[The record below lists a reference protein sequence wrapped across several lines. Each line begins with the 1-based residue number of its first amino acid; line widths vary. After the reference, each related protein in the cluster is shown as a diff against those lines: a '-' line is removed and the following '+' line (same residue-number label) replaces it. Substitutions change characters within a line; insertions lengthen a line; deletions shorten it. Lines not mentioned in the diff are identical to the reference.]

1 MRWFSE
7 QWSPAGFLA
16 VDIPVN
22 SDMQKDISSYET
34 FAQFCLLY
42 SLCYFLPGQR
52 FSVTLK
58 SLSDNTAAEANSNF
72 LFTTKVPLCYF
83 VERLCM
89 LISTVHAELD
99 VSHIAGHSN
108 DLADRIS
115 RLPLED
121 PLPPD
126 LKASERIRLP
136 LSEIWFPFHKPT
148 VFPKGAK
155 VAWKLPVSRF

>member
-1 MRWFSE
+1 
-7 QWSPAGFLA
+7 
-16 VDIPVN
+16 
-22 SDMQKDISSYET
+22 
-34 FAQFCLLY
+34 
-42 SLCYFLPGQR
+42 
-52 FSVTLK
+52 
-58 SLSDNTAAEANSNF
+58 
-72 LFTTKVPLCYF
+72 
-83 VERLCM
+83 M

-108 DLADRIS
+108 DFADRIS

-136 LSEIWFPFHKPT
+136 LSEIWFPFHQPT
-148 VFPKGAK
+148 VFPKGSK